1 MLLVQRPREIS
12 LNSPVSPCFGAKVE
26 VNQNSSESI
35 QPAEGN
41 KVDPFANR
49 GRIMRKKAS

>member
-1 MLLVQRPREIS
+1 MSLVQRPREIS
-12 LNSPVSPCFGAKVE
+12 LNSPVSLCFGAKVE
-26 VNQNSSESI
+26 VNQNSSESTH
-35 QPAEGN
+35 PAQGN

>member
-1 MLLVQRPREIS
+1 MSLVQRPREIS

-41 KVDPFANR
+41 NVDPFATR
-49 GRIMRKKAS
+49 GKIMRKKAS